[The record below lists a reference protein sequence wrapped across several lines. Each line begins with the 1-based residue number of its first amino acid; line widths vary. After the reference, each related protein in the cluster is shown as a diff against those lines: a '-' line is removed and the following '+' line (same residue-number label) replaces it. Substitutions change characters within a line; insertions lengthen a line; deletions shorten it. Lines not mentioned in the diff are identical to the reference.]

1 MLYQKIDKNTAGYEK
16 IRAELMALQS
26 RINIILGIEGIKD
39 WRITEKENLMHHFF
53 PDEQLDNNQKVLLTV
68 ILQNSTLSDFS
79 SFAIKS
85 NRYVSRVDES

>member
-53 PDEQLDNNQKVLLTV
+53 PDEQLDNNQKVLLIARCPTFLH
-68 ILQNSTLSDFS
+68 LQLK
-79 SFAIKS
+79 AI
-85 NRYVSRVDES
+85 DM